1 MADDKKNIGPEAKT
15 PTEAAVPEQ
24 PVPRRDE
31 SVVTDPAPTEKA
43 ASASGGLSYR
53 QLLFFVLTASN
64 APFAARLTTT
74 AFTTHNAAVFHVSAP
89 VKNVA
94 ISRIISAT
102 T

>member
-43 ASASGGLSYR
+43 ASASGGSSYR
-53 QLLFFVLTASN
+53 QFFVATASN
-64 APFAARLTTT
+64 APLDARLTTT
-74 AFTTHNAAVFHVSAP
+74 AFTTHNAAVFHVRAP

-94 ISRIISAT
+94 TSRMISAIT
-102 T
+102 